1 MVHWIGET
9 FTSDEGWRHL
19 EQLVDIGDRLAGS
32 DGEQAAIEAT
42 AQRLQRVGARNVRL
56 EGFDIQGWAR
66 SGSDIRVDGTSQSCI
81 ALPRSP
87 TGTITGPLVDLGYAL
102 PDDFEDA
109 SLDGAVVLARSD
121 VPDHFDRYIHRRE
134 KYYRA
139 VDAGASGFIYRNHV
153 EGCLPPTGSVGTPD
167 QPIGEIPAVGVSAEV
182 GARLARRWVGEDV
195 VIEVDAE
202 IYDASS
208 ANVHGRLGP
217 ETSDR
222 IIVSSHVDAHDIS
235 EGAGDNAAGTAMVV
249 EIAKALTAR
258 EEDLDTGIEL
268 VCYGA
273 EEVGLRGSEHHAT
286 HVDLGTV
293 KAILNNDGV
302 VRDRTLSLSTHGF
315 DPLGTAVES
324 VSERFGHPI
333 QVVPEQSPHSD
344 HWPFVKRGVPGYH
357 ASSDTGSSGRGW
369 GHTASDTIDKLERR
383 TLCQQAILLTE
394 LTVHVAD
401 QDFVVPHT
409 DPGEIASAL
418 EDQHE
423 AEGMK
428 LIGDWP
434 F

>member
-1 MVHWIGET
+1 MVDWIGET
-9 FTSDEGWRHL
+9 FTSAEGWQHL
-19 EQLVDIGDRLAGS
+19 ERLVDIGNRLAGS
-32 DGEQAAIEAT
+32 DGEQQAAEAT
-42 AQRLQRVGARNVRL
+42 AKRLERVGARDVRL
-56 EGFDIQGWAR
+56 DEFDIQGWAR
-66 SGSDIRVDGTSQSCI
+66 TGSDIRVRGTTQACI

-87 TGTITGPLVDLGYAL
+87 TGTTDGALIDLGFGL
-102 PDDFEDA
+102 PADYEDA
-109 SLDGAVVLARSD
+109 SLDGKIVMARSD
-121 VPDHFDRYIHRRE
+121 VPDHYDRYIHRRE

-139 VDAGASGFIYRNHV
+139 VDAGATGFIYRNHV

-182 GARLARRWVGEDV
+182 GARLARRWAEEDV
-195 VIEVDAE
+195 TIEVAAD
-202 IYDASS
+202 IYDATS
-208 ANVHGRLGP
+208 ANVHGILGP
-217 ETSDR
+217 DTSDR
-222 IIVSSHVDAHDIS
+222 VLVTSHVDAHDIS

-249 EIAKALTAR
+249 ELAKALSVREAELDAR
-258 EEDLDTGIEL
+258 IEF

-273 EEVGLRGSEHHAT
+273 EEVGLKGSEHHAS
-286 HVDLGTV
+286 HADLGTV

-315 DPLGTAVES
+315 DALATAVES
-324 VSERFGHPI
+324 VEERFGHPI
-333 QVVPEQSPHSD
+333 QIVPDQSPHSD

-369 GHTASDTIDKLERR
+369 GHTAADTFDKLERR

-401 QDFVVPHT
+401 EDFAVPQK
-409 DPGEIASAL
+409 DPAEIASAL
-418 EDQHE
+418 EDQNE